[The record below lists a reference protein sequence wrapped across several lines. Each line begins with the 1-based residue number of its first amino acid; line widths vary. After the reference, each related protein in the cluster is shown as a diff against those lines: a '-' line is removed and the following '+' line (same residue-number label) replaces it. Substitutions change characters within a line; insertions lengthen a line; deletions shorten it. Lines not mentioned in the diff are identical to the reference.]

1 LLKSL
6 KLGKGQVRL
15 LATFDSDAVPLALI
29 LGEVFLF
36 MDSNQQ
42 QSFFTF
48 DGDVGGTAGYAGVS
62 VNSDASQVAKTASKY
77 LNDSRLM
84 NQLTEHVYKLL
95 LEDMRSQRERLGNYN
110 SQRWL

>member
-1 LLKSL
+1 
-6 KLGKGQVRL
+6 
-15 LATFDSDAVPLALI
+15 
-29 LGEVFLF
+29 

-62 VNSDASQVAKTASKY
+62 VTSDASKVAKIASKY
-77 LNDSRLM
+77 LNDSLLL
-84 NQLTEHVYKLL
+84 NQLTEQVYKLL
-95 LEDMRSQRERLGNYN
+95 QEDMRSQRERLGNYG